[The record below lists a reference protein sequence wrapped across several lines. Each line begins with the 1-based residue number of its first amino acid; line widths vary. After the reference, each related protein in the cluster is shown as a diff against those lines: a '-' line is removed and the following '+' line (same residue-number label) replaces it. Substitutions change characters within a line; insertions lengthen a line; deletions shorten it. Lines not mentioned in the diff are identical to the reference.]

1 MGGLGP
7 SSTTATTPVSKA
19 TPVVEGG
26 KGSGNGSGLGPIG
39 VAGRVG
45 SRAVADENIRNRA
58 VSLGFAQGE
67 SHSRRRKGGAKSR
80 SLKSRT
86 STSSLID

>member
-7 SSTTATTPVSKA
+7 SSSTTTPVSKA
-19 TPVVEGG
+19 TPVVDGG
-26 KGSGNGSGLGPIG
+26 KGSSNGSRLGPIG

-45 SRAVADENIRNRA
+45 SLAAADENIRNRA

-67 SHSRRRKGGAKSR
+67 SSRRRKGGAKSR